1 MLLILLMCYQ
11 GSTKLLINEFHKVL
25 SPREQS
31 CTDCE
36 RFMMQAATWPGSCT
50 GFAFPWAVDHMSELE
65 AMFESEFDYALERD
79 ALKHLF
85 SVQ

>member
-1 MLLILLMCYQ
+1 
-11 GSTKLLINEFHKVL
+11 
-25 SPREQS
+25 
-31 CTDCE
+31 
-36 RFMMQAATWPGSCT
+36 MMQAATWPGSCT